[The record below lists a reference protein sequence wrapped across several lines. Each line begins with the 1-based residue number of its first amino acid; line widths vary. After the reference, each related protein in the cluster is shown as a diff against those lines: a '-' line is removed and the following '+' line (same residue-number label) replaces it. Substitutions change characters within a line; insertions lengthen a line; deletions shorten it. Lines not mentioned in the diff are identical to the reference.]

1 MPAKK
6 IIAVVNQKGGV
17 GKTTTVVNLASGFIK
32 NRKKVLLIDID
43 PQGNATTGSGLEK
56 NSLNN
61 SIYDVLLGHKN
72 ITEVVVT
79 GTERV
84 KYDIMPANRNLTGAE
99 IELIDLDRREYRL
112 KDAIAEVSSNY
123 DVVLIDCPP
132 SLSLLTLNGLAAAEY
147 LIVPMQCEYY
157 ALEGLTDLLN
167 TITRLK
173 SGINPDLELLGLIR
187 TMYDKRNNLS
197 NQVSMQ
203 LCQHFNN
210 KVFKTYIPRNV
221 RLAEAPSF
229 GMSAVELDSHAH
241 GARAYMDLTQEI
253 IKRLKRM

>member
-1 MPAKK
+1 MQAKK

-32 NRKKVLLIDID
+32 NRKKVLLIDLD

-56 NSLNN
+56 NNLNGT
-61 SIYDVLLGHKN
+61 IYDVLLGHKSIN
-72 ITEVVVT
+72 EVIVDGAKKLV
-79 GTERV
+79 
-84 KYDIMPANRNLTGAE
+84 YDIMPANRSLTGAE
-99 IELIDLDRREYRL
+99 IELIDFERREYRL
-112 KDAIAEVSSNY
+112 KDAISEVSKNY

-132 SLSLLTLNGLAAAEY
+132 SLSILTLNGLAAAEY
-147 LIVPMQCEYY
+147 LLVPMQCEYY

-167 TITRLK
+167 TVNLLK
-173 SGINPDLELLGLIR
+173 NNINPDLELLGLIR

-197 NQVSMQ
+197 LEVSSQ
-203 LCQHFNN
+203 LCQHFSN

-229 GMSAVELDSHAH
+229 GMSAIELDSHAH
-241 GARAYMDLTQEI
+241 GAKAYMNLTQEI
-253 IKRLKRM
+253 IKRLKRI